1 MDAKKA
7 AGYYAPEAPEPR
19 DGEIAKGRALDE

>member
-7 AGYYAPEAPEPR
+7 AGYFTADVPDEAELQKT
-19 DGEIAKGRALDE
+19 KGRGLNG